1 VFNIS
6 PTLWLTTA
14 TLHLDGNAAIWL
26 QSYKQRHAL
35 GGWPQFIA
43 AIEAEFGGDDRRKS
57 MKALLALKQIH
68 SVAEYIHE
76 FQAVTYQVLMFNPNY
91 DDQFFIS
98 HFIKGLKW
106 ELRGAVESQ
115 VPATL
120 ERAFMLA
127 RVQQDLSDEIKQK
140 GPR

>member
-1 VFNIS
+1 
-6 PTLWLTTA
+6 
-14 TLHLDGNAAIWL
+14 
-26 QSYKQRHAL
+26 L

-43 AIEAEFGGDDRRKS
+43 AIEAEFGGDDRGKS
-57 MKALLALKQIH
+57 IKALLALKQIH